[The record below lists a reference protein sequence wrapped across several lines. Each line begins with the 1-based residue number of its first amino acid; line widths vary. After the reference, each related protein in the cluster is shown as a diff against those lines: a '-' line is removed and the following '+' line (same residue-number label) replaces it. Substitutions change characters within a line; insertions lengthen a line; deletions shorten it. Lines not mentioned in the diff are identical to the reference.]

1 MYNKTETKS
10 GVGGDTV
17 SESEIIELLHS
28 HKERGLELLMKHYG
42 ALMRYII
49 TPILP
54 DERDREECISDV
66 AVRVWENI
74 SSYSPDRGTWCAWL
88 TAVTRNTAIN
98 RVKRNRNAHIT
109 DLSDDTDIPAEEP
122 TPEEAVLRREAQLK
136 VSRAVE
142 QLSNRDRI
150 LIYRKYYYM
159 QPTSQI
165 ASELGLSER
174 AVEGRLYRIR
184 RRLQK
189 DLGGDLNG

>member
-1 MYNKTETKS
+1 MF
-10 GVGGDTV
+10 
-17 SESEIIELLHS
+17 
-28 HKERGLELLMKHYG
+28 
-42 ALMRYII
+42 A
-49 TPILP
+49 
-54 DERDREECISDV
+54 
-66 AVRVWENI
+66 A
-74 SSYSPDRGTWCAWL
+74 
-88 TAVTRNTAIN
+88 
-98 RVKRNRNAHIT
+98 
-109 DLSDDTDIPAEEP
+109 EP